1 MTTESI
7 HAIVGRGNQN
17 LSSALDTLPELH
29 VRFATNNTDEYLLFS
44 DNDNNKN
51 KKSVRFKSNTTYEL
65 DRQISTIHRK
75 IDQYQ
80 AARYGNLEQLKIL
93 FQENQFNYK
102 TFFNRIDPETKLTA
116 LHYAARFHHYD
127 ICQYLIENC
136 EVDVNK
142 AGEDGMT
149 PLHYIAR
156 FRVEKDSQ
164 VIYIFILFYRFF
176 FLKLI

>member
-1 MTTESI
+1 MATKSI
-7 HAIVGRGNQN
+7 HAIVGRGDQN
-17 LSSALDTLPELH
+17 LSSALDSFPEFRA
-29 VRFATNNTDEYLLFS
+29 RFATNNTDEYLLLS
-44 DNDNNKN
+44 DNENNKN
-51 KKSVRFKSNTTYEL
+51 KKPVRLKSNINYEL

-93 FQENQFNYK
+93 FQENRFNYK
-102 TFFNRIDPETKLTA
+102 TFFNRLDPETKLTA

-142 AGEDGMT
+142 PGEDGMT

-164 VIYIFILFYRFF
+164 VIYIYFILFYRFF
-176 FLKLI
+176 F